1 MRRWASNA
9 IIFLGIP
16 AVVLALVATAYF
28 WPPSTETVVHIDD
41 FGADPRERF
50 VPTPFPAD
58 DPRLR
63 FEAEQLDAAQRVA
76 SPERFKEMFNAADAR
91 LQGRLSVD
99 YDTIAGAWCVLY
111 VGDWLALRAARF
123 GEREDRE
130 SAIEHYQTLEE
141 TMGRWPEGTE
151 EYRIVGAARAARKRI
166 EARPPLAHR

>member
-1 MRRWASNA
+1 MGQREELPETREVVGMSRAVQ
-9 IIFLGIP
+9 LLL
-16 AVVLALVATAYF
+16 VVLA
-28 WPPSTETVVHIDD
+28 SCGGEQ
-41 FGADPRERF
+41 GAQQRARF

-76 SPERFKEMFNAADAR
+76 SPERFKQMFDAADAR
-91 LQGRLSVD
+91 LQGRLSAD

-123 GEREDRE
+123 GERQDWE
-130 SAIEHYQTLEE
+130 SAIEHYQTLEQ
-141 TMGRWPEGTE
+141 TLGRWPEGTE

-166 EARPPLAHR
+166 EARPPLADQRR